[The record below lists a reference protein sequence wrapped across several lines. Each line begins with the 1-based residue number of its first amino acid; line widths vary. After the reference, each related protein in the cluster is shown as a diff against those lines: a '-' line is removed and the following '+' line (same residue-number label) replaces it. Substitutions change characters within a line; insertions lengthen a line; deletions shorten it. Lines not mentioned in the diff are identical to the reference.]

1 MKAKV
6 KASLYVAKWSRI
18 YKVGDVVEVDEG
30 TMHEYPGYFE
40 PEEEMKAKKL
50 QTAPENKMM
59 TAAKETVKE
68 PAKRGR
74 KKSG

>member
-6 KASLYVAKWSRI
+6 VASLYVPKWSKI
-18 YKVGDVVEVDEG
+18 FKFGEIVDINESMMG
-30 TMHEYPGYFE
+30 EYPGYFE

-59 TAAKETVKE
+59 TATKETVKE